1 MGEST
6 GSDDVML
13 GGGSADARRRGDVV
27 LRRTRPWTSTVHGVL
42 RFLEEQGFDG
52 APRIVGTGITTDGF
66 ETLTFIE
73 GDQVPPQGLSED
85 GAFALGALLRSTH
98 DVLAEFTPTGAEQ
111 WMPCWVRSLPGENW
125 ILGHCDVAPWNVICR
140 DGIPVALIDW
150 DSCGPVARM
159 WELAHAVWLNAGL
172 FDENLSEAH
181 GQPITPERLRLAAR
195 ICDGYEIIRSDR
207 ALLVDA
213 MIEVAVRTAAQES
226 DDSGVNEAAFMNEA
240 AFTPNEFGLLGGG
253 KPLEGRELTWALTWR
268 IRSARW
274 LMDNRT
280 QLSEQL
286 TRL

>member
-98 DVLAEFTPTGAEQ
+98 DVLAEFTPT
-111 WMPCWVRSLPGENW
+111 
-125 ILGHCDVAPWNVICR
+125 
-140 DGIPVALIDW
+140 
-150 DSCGPVARM
+150 
-159 WELAHAVWLNAGL
+159 
-172 FDENLSEAH
+172 
-181 GQPITPERLRLAAR
+181 
-195 ICDGYEIIRSDR
+195 
-207 ALLVDA
+207 
-213 MIEVAVRTAAQES
+213 
-226 DDSGVNEAAFMNEA
+226 
-240 AFTPNEFGLLGGG
+240 
-253 KPLEGRELTWALTWR
+253 
-268 IRSARW
+268 
-274 LMDNRT
+274 
-280 QLSEQL
+280 
-286 TRL
+286 